1 MKASFVSAALAVAM
15 AAVAAPAAA
24 SVVFQAVMTHDQ
36 EVANPGIPDEGSSG
50 LATFVLNDAQTRLT
64 YDVRLTGL
72 DLGRVDANGNPTLP
86 PTGTNPDDDV
96 IRLHIHRAL
105 VGLNGGIVFG
115 MIDGSAALRND
126 VNTNDLVIDGPN
138 WHITGAWDLAEGNGA
153 ANLGTELANLF
164 RGGLYINVHTSDHA
178 GGEIRGQI
186 LRVPEPGSF
195 ALLALGVLGLVV
207 PPRRRRQ
214 A

>member
-1 MKASFVSAALAVAM
+1 MKASFASALLAVVM
-15 AAVAAPAAA
+15 AVGAAPAAA

-36 EVANPGIPDEGSSG
+36 EVITPGIPNEGSSG

-64 YDVRLTGL
+64 YEVQLTGL
-72 DLGRVDANGNPTLP
+72 DLGRVDATGNPILP
-86 PTGTNPDDDV
+86 ATGANRDDDV
-96 IRLHIHRAL
+96 IRVHIHRAL

-115 MIDGSAALRND
+115 MIDGLATLRND
-126 VNTNDLVIDGPN
+126 PNDLVIDGPN
-138 WHITGAWDLAEGNGA
+138 RHITGAWDLTEGNGA

-186 LRVPEPGSF
+186 LRVPEPASF
-195 ALLALGVLGLVV
+195 ALLALGVLGLVIQ
-207 PPRRRRQ
+207 PRRRRQ
-214 A
+214 G